1 MKISRLPDR
10 LDRMPMLKI
19 LVFFAAGIAL
29 ADRYELPLWFLAGA
43 FVVTGV
49 LALSLRSS
57 AATAA
62 MILTAGF
69 AAAQF
74 RAPRAT
80 VPRGVH
86 TVYEVTVEGFPAD
99 RGRYAVADASVAA
112 WRDPADGRWHASDA
126 RIRLYADSLAGLH
139 AGERIRCRGAV
150 RPFRGGAESYRRL
163 MARRGYA
170 GTLWIAERTLL
181 ERLPGRHA
189 GLHRRA
195 VERLSRLPMS
205 AGAAAVVEA
214 MAAGE
219 AYGVQVIPGMEI
231 TSREEVHILG
241 YFSSVPEALAAGEA
255 VYAHLPQVLNQP
267 ALFGNQIIIGAD
279 DSPSG
284 TLEKLLINAT
294 DLSVEEVCALV
305 RAFGGVPVPAHINR
319 GSNGMIGALGL
330 MPFLPDY
337 PVVEVYP
344 GVPCPAYAT
353 KGRFV
358 IHSSDA
364 HRLEDLQERTFSLD
378 TQPTARDVMRLLR
391 ALDGRQIPQNGI

>member
-1 MKISRLPDR
+1 M
-10 LDRMPMLKI
+10 
-19 LVFFAAGIAL
+19 
-29 ADRYELPLWFLAGA
+29 
-43 FVVTGV
+43 TGV

-150 RPFRGGAESYRRL
+150 RPFSRRCGKLSPPDGA
-163 MARRGYA
+163 
-170 GTLWIAERTLL
+170 
-181 ERLPGRHA
+181 A
-189 GLHRRA
+189 GLSPEPCGLRSGRFSNGFRAGMRACTCRA
-195 VERLSRLPMS
+195 VEGLSRLPMS

-219 AYGVQVIPGMEI
+219 RRGVTPELRTAY
-231 TSREEVHILG
+231 SRSGLSHLLAVSGLHTGIVFAL
-241 YFSSVPEALAAGEA
+241 VNLAAVVA
-255 VYAHLPQVLNQP
+255 A
-267 ALFGNQIIIGAD
+267 
-279 DSPSG
+279 
-284 TLEKLLINAT
+284 
-294 DLSVEEVCALV
+294 
-305 RAFGGVPVPAHINR
+305 AFAGG
-319 GSNGMIGALGL
+319 
-330 MPFLPDY
+330 
-337 PVVEVYP
+337 
-344 GVPCPAYAT
+344 
-353 KGRFV
+353 
-358 IHSSDA
+358 
-364 HRLEDLQERTFSLD
+364 D
-378 TQPTARDVMRLLR
+378 TC
-391 ALDGRQIPQNGI
+391 

>member
-1 MKISRLPDR
+1 MAACCDLHIHSCLSPCADDDMTPWNLVGMARVKG
-10 LDRMPMLKI
+10 LD
-19 LVFFAAGIAL
+19 VIAL
-29 ADRYELPLWFLAGA
+29 TDHN
-43 FVVTGV
+43 
-49 LALSLRSS
+49 
-57 AATAA
+57 TARN
-62 MILTAGF
+62 T
-69 AAAQF
+69 
-74 RAPRAT
+74 P
-80 VPRGVH
+80 
-86 TVYEVTVEGFPAD
+86 
-99 RGRYAVADASVAA
+99 
-112 WRDPADGRWHASDA
+112 
-126 RIRLYADSLAGLH
+126 
-139 AGERIRCRGAV
+139 
-150 RPFRGGAESYRRL
+150 
-163 MARRGYA
+163 
-170 GTLWIAERTLL
+170 
-181 ERLPGRHA
+181 
-189 GLHRRA
+189 
-195 VERLSRLPMS
+195 
-205 AGAAAVVEA
+205 EA

-219 AYGVQVIPGMEI
+219 SYGVQVIPGMEI

-255 VYAHLPQVLNQP
+255 VYAHLPQVQNQP

-364 HRLEDLQERTFSLD
+364 HRLEDIQERIFSLD
-378 TQPTARDVMRLLR
+378 THPTARDVMRLLR